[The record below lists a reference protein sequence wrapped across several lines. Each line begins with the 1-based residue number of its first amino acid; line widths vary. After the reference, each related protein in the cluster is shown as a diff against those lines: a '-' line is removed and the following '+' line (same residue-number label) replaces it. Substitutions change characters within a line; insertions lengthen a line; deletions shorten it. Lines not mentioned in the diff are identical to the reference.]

1 MRKVYLIASILLLSS
16 VWLVAQSSPAQQPS
30 STDQSSPSSA
40 SPSQSTPSTTT
51 TQSTTT
57 QTTETSNGT
66 SIEGCLAGSSGNY
79 TLTDST
85 GKSWQ
90 LAGDTSKLT
99 EHVGHQV
106 RLTGSEAG
114 GAASAGGSSA
124 SAGSSAG
131 AGASGSSGQSTFTV
145 QKVKMVSSS
154 CPTSK

>member
-1 MRKVYLIASILLLSS
+1 MKKLYLIASILLLSS
-16 VWLVAQSSPAQQPS
+16 AWLVAQSSPAQQPS
-30 STDQSSPSSA
+30 TSSPSSA
-40 SPSQSTPSTTT
+40 YPSQSSPSQSSPSQSTAPDTS
-51 TQSTTT
+51 
-57 QTTETSNGT
+57 QTSSSGT

-79 TLTDST
+79 TLTDSS

-114 GAASAGGSSA
+114 AAGGSASG
-124 SAGSSAG
+124 SAGSSAS

-145 QKVKMVSSS
+145 QKVKMISSS